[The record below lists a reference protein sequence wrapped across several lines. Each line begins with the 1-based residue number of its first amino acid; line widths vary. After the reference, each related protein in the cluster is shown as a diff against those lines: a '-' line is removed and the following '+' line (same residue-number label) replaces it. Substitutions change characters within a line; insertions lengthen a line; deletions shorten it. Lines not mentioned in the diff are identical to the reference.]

1 MKKIFS
7 VLLSLVIISLS
18 VLPCFAAEEEC
29 NCGEPPIIYV
39 AALGSG
45 YVFLDAG
52 TENERTLFRPETSD
66 ILNDFAPLVPAAANL
81 LLDKNYDAFG
91 DVLIN
96 CVNASFGMLALDNE
110 GKSHE
115 RVTSE
120 EFHPD
125 EETPHG
131 IDHNYYFGYDFR
143 LDPVENAHKLHTFI
157 QEVKELTKHD
167 TVRFRASSMGGV
179 VTMSYIK
186 LYGTEDIETIIFQCC
201 PLQGTAV
208 AGELYNGKVEIN
220 KDALLNYATCALPDI
235 GSDALAGILYTLIE
249 MLDAGGV
256 WLGLVD
262 IADVLV
268 ANLKD
273 RVFDEALIPI
283 FGTMPG
289 IWSFVPH
296 EYYESAKEFMK
307 LDEETHKVLLQKLD
321 FYHYEVQQQAE
332 TLLKQAQAGGTEIY
346 IVAGYNMQRTPL
358 VTAYKNNSDGT
369 VDTQYATIGAT
380 CAYIGETLPE
390 DYTQARF
397 PETRYISPDRVID
410 ASTCALPECTWFIKD
425 MLHSTTHDGHGEF
438 YKVLFNSD
446 IQLTV
451 NDMSEYPQF
460 MQNDVNNQT
469 FTKVKATLG
478 NDVLDALSNASER
491 TSFLNIMKLLVAFF
505 ESFWDFMI
513 G

>member
-1 MKKIFS
+1 MKKMLS
-7 VLLSLVIISLS
+7 VILALVIIA
-18 VLPCFAAEEEC
+18 VGVVPCFAANGKC
-29 NCGEPPIIYV
+29 TCGEAPIIYV

-91 DVLIN
+91 DVLIS
-96 CVNASFGMLALDNE
+96 CVNASFGMLALDEN
-110 GKSHE
+110 GNSHE

-125 EETPHG
+125 PETPHG

-143 LDPVENAHKLHTFI
+143 LDPVENARKLHTFI
-157 QEVKELTKHD
+157 QEVKEMTGHD

-179 VTMSYIK
+179 VTMSYLK
-186 LYGTEDIETIIFQCC
+186 LYGSKDIETIIFQCC

-220 KDALLNYATCALPDI
+220 KDALVNYAKDALPSMDGNVI
-235 GSDALAGILYTLIE
+235 PGILYTLVE
-249 MLDAGGV
+249 MLDEGGV

-262 IADVLV
+262 IADNLV

-283 FGTMPG
+283 FSTMPG

-296 EYYESAKEFMK
+296 EYYESGKEFMQ
-307 LDEETHKVLLQKLD
+307 LDEDIHAGVIEKID
-321 FYHYEVQQQAE
+321 FYHYEVQQSAAE
-332 TLLKQAQAGGTEIY
+332 ILTEAQANGTTIY
-346 IVAGYNMQRTPL
+346 NVVGYDIQRTPL
-358 VTAYKNNSDGT
+358 VTAYRNTSDGT
-369 VDTQYATIGAT
+369 VDTQYASLGAT
-380 CAYIGETLPE
+380 CSYIDEYLPD
-390 DYTQARF
+390 DYQQAMY
-397 PETRYISPDRVID
+397 PETKYISPDRKID
-410 ASTCALPECTWFIKD
+410 ASTCILPDQTWFIKG
-425 MLHSTTHDGHGEF
+425 MLHSTTHDGHDEM
-438 YKVLFNSD
+438 YKVMFNSEH
-446 IQLTV
+446 QMTV
-451 NDMSEYPQF
+451 HENGKYPQF
-460 MQNDVNNQT
+460 MQNDTVNQT
-469 FTKVKATLG
+469 FSRVRAERTPLE
-478 NDVLDALSNASER
+478 DALWDASHQ
-491 TSFLNIMKLLVAFF
+491 TSTLNIMKLLIEFF
-505 ESFWDFMI
+505 RSFWKFMI